1 MAKYGVIYI
10 INNKIRD
17 GEDVFK
23 VGETYDLDRR
33 LADLNNE
40 TSNIGQFKKVAL
52 FPVSDTARAEKECHK
67 ELGGFRFERDKEFFK
82 GNLKEILSIFEN
94 VVSNYKPVGECV
106 PPLDRYK
113 IFDPYRKFQQYC

>member
-1 MAKYGVIYI
+1 MAKHGVIYI

-40 TSNIGQFKKVAL
+40 TSNIGKFEKVAL
-52 FPVSDTARAEKECHK
+52 FPVSDTARAEKECYK
-67 ELGGFRFERDKEFFK
+67 ELK
-82 GNLKEILSIFEN
+82 
-94 VVSNYKPVGECV
+94 
-106 PPLDRYK
+106 
-113 IFDPYRKFQQYC
+113 